1 MAAGARRPG
10 RVAVRERRPS
20 GRARRGGRARRRVS
34 GSQRAAAI
42 ARTRSAGRQRPERRR
57 PCPDAHSAAA
67 PGLAEPAFGGRNRAP
82 RGGRMSLRRLRDR
95 NGQAAVEMMG
105 ALPVV
110 LLLGLVVLQLLAV
123 GYASVIAGQ
132 AAESA
137 ALALAGGG
145 DAEEAA
151 RAAVPGWSRTR
162 MQIEVRGGRVTG
174 SMRRRAAIDAVARK
188 LEVHAGAEVRA
199 P

>member
-1 MAAGARRPG
+1 MSLSRL
-10 RVAVRERRPS
+10 RER
-20 GRARRGGRARRRVS
+20 
-34 GSQRAAAI
+34 
-42 ARTRSAGRQRPERRR
+42 
-57 PCPDAHSAAA
+57 D
-67 PGLAEPAFGGRNRAP
+67 
-82 RGGRMSLRRLRDR
+82 
-95 NGQAAVEMMG
+95 GQAAVEMMG

-137 ALALAGGG
+137 ALAVAGGG

-151 RAAVPGWSRTR
+151 RAAVPGWSRAR
-162 MQIEVRGGRVTG
+162 MQVDVRGGRVQV
-174 SMRRRAAIDAVARK
+174 SMRPPAAIDAVARK
-188 LEVHAGAEVRA
+188 LEVHAAAEVGA